1 MLVKTKLLI
10 LILSLVF
17 IFPDFVSPSP
27 RQVRDSLSTQLED
40 LQKTF
45 AARNQL
51 LNSLNAEG
59 NISFDTPSMSND
71 GSLTLSIHQPD
82 SAFIFIEGPFG
93 IDIAKILL
101 TRNNFIYQ
109 NIYDNYV
116 IRGYVTKDNIRVLLK
131 IDLEFD
137 EIMNAFTGSFNLMDT
152 NTTDWRFKDSAD
164 VYTLSFKN
172 KLDNR
177 YRLLVISKSTFDVK
191 KFIKNDL
198 LQKQDLIIEYNNY
211 TTYNKVRI
219 PGKITISRPVAR
231 QFVYVTYEKIEIN
244 PGALK
249 FKIVIPKSAKQYFW
263 K

>member
-1 MLVKTKLLI
+1 MLIKTKLL
-10 LILSLVF
+10 LPILSLVF
-17 IFPDFVSPSP
+17 IFTDFAFPFT
-27 RQVRDSLSTQLED
+27 QQARDSISTQLEI

-45 AARNQL
+45 AIRNQL
-51 LNSLNAEG
+51 LTSLNAEG

-82 SAFIFIEGPFG
+82 SAFVFIEGPFG

-116 IRGYVTKDNIRVLLK
+116 IRGYTTRDNIRILLK

-137 EIMNAFTGSFNLMDT
+137 EIMNAFTGSFNLIDS
-152 NTTDWRFKDSAD
+152 NTTEWRLKDSAD
-164 VYTLSFKN
+164 VYILSFKN
-172 KLDNR
+172 KFDNR

-198 LQKQDLIIEYNNY
+198 LQKQELIIEYSDY
-211 TTYNKVRI
+211 IVHNKVSI
-219 PGKITISRPVAR
+219 PGKITISRPASR
-231 QFVYVTYEKIEIN
+231 QFVYITYEKTELN

-249 FKIVIPKSAKQYFW
+249 FKMVIPKSAKQYFW